1 MLRWHTWDAQ
11 VLTSTFET
19 HRCLPQAWLSSK
31 YDLHVLTQS
40 LQQLK
45 RPAQGHRVCQWQSQ
59 ESTNHRPCDIRAHSV
74 IPGHQLPKLVN
85 DGAGSRPGQPDSR
98 AHAISI
104 TNGSGW
110 AERLRPGH
118 QPEQDG
124 LWLAPCPDSAQTSQE
139 GKGQG
144 KPSQSWPSG
153 TPRGRDQVV
162 ANQVLGLLSQ

>member
-124 LWLAPCPDSAQTSQE
+124 LLGTLSRLSPDLTGRPGAGEAFPELAFRHPP
-139 GKGQG
+139 GQG
-144 KPSQSWPSG
+144 PSCCQPGSWP
-153 TPRGRDQVV
+153 P
-162 ANQVLGLLSQ
+162 